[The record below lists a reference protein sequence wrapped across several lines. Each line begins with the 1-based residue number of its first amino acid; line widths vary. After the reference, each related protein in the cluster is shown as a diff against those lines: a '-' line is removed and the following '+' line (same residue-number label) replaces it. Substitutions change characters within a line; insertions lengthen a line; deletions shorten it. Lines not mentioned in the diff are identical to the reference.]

1 MKPTVTIGMLI
12 AGLVVALLFLVPVS
26 VLTVRLPREDFRL
39 VGAVHVSAGDSFE
52 LEYLHSVER
61 TKVVGRFTID
71 ENQKLLATE
80 TRMMSVGTGMPNTEP
95 ERTRRE
101 GDWIVVDEKNRVL
114 PDIRFYYVSVNE
126 TQFKLAGQ
134 PLPLE
139 TVRSGN
145 LLRIG
150 VETPRL
156 IQWVCW
162 LFTGRMWRY
171 LGQNLTA
178 GYAGPQR
185 NDNI

>member
-1 MKPTVTIGMLI
+1 MKAKVLSIGMLI
-12 AGLVVALLFLVPVS
+12 TGLIVALLFLVPVS
-26 VLTVRLPREDFRL
+26 VLTVRLPRQDFRL
-39 VGAVHVSAGDSFE
+39 VGAARVSKDASFE

-71 ENQKLLATE
+71 EKQKLLATE

-114 PDIRFYYVSVNE
+114 PDIRFYYVSVND
-126 TQFKLAGQ
+126 TNLNVAGR
-134 PLPLE
+134 PLE
-139 TVRSGN
+139 LDTVRSGS

-156 IQWVCW
+156 IQWVGW
-162 LFTGRMWRY
+162 MVTGRMW
-171 LGQNLTA
+171 GHVS
-178 GYAGPQR
+178 PPK
-185 NDNI
+185 

>member
-1 MKPTVTIGMLI
+1 MKVKVVSIGMLI
-12 AGLVVALLFLVPVS
+12 AGVVVALLFLVPVS
-26 VLTVRLPREDFRL
+26 VLTVRLPRQDFHP
-39 VGAVHVSAGDSFE
+39 VGAVHVSAGDSLE

-71 ENQKLLATE
+71 ANQRLIATE

-114 PDIRFYYVSVNE
+114 PDIRFYYVPVNE
-126 TQFKLAGQ
+126 THLKVVGQ

-139 TVRSGN
+139 TVRSGT

-156 IQWVCW
+156 IQWARW

-171 LGQNLTA
+171 A
-178 GYAGPQR
+178 
-185 NDNI
+185 